1 MAASKVF
8 REQLYRLGH
17 GLPMW
22 EPECEVH
29 IGDVGYF
36 KRTDGTFCRLFNI
49 LVPHDDSANPRGVPE
64 SFSPFIAS
72 QYDWT
77 GGRREHYFR
86 PGVPLMSE
94 KVVVLDG
101 QVGFQMLG

>member
-1 MAASKVF
+1 
-8 REQLYRLGH
+8 
-17 GLPMW
+17 MW

-49 LVPHDDSANPRGVPE
+49 LVPDNDLANPRGVPDN
-64 SFSPFIAS
+64 FSPFAAS
-72 QYDWT
+72 EHNWT
-77 GGRREHYFR
+77 GRGRENYHT
-86 PGVPLMSE
+86 PGQPFMSE

-101 QVGFQMLG
+101 QIDFQVLG